1 MIRRGRIASRRASR
15 GWSLVE
21 LAVVLVVV
29 GAIGVLLW
37 RLLPLA
43 PQVAA
48 GDLAGRELAQAEQAL
63 VGHVLA
69 HGRLPAPALRNGVGV
84 LPVDD
89 LGLPARLAVRY
100 QVQPSLTVSPGDEF
114 RPLLPPD
121 PVIDPAAPVQTGFVN
136 GLDFCM
142 ALKGA
147 EALSLT
153 GMDNIP
159 TAFALMHGGPAGH
172 EAMATAAFALPGSP
186 GLGDRRVLAVG
197 PGEFASRLGCPD
209 RVARAHGAA
218 RAAYAAYDVARVANE
233 YQRMRAFAI
242 SVAEMNLENAET
254 AELFAGF
261 DVAYGVFLEAVA
273 ILQEAAGWPPDG
285 LAIATGIASH
295 VTATIQLG
303 IAISNLAAAV
313 EDLEAARADQL
324 VAQNQL
330 AAANTNLQRMDTL
343 ASGALTHARVLDEKG
358 LEP

>member
-1 MIRRGRIASRRASR
+1 MTPRCGPRGPRAVR
-15 GWSLVE
+15 GWTLVE

-29 GAIGVLLW
+29 GAIGVMLW

-63 VGHVLA
+63 LGHALA
-69 HGRLPAPALRNGVGV
+69 HGRLPAPEMRNGVGV
-84 LPVDD
+84 LPVDA
-89 LGLPARLAVRY
+89 LGLPARFAFRY

-121 PVIDPAAPVQTGFVN
+121 PVIDPATPVATGAVN

-147 EALSLT
+147 GALSLT

-159 TAFALMHGGPAGH
+159 TAFALMHNGPAGD
-172 EAMATAAFALPGSP
+172 ERLGAAAFALPGSAA
-186 GLGDRRVLAVG
+186 LGERRVSAVG

-209 RVARAHGAA
+209 RVARVHGAS
-218 RAAYAAYDVARVANE
+218 RAAYAAYDLARVANE
-233 YQRMRAFAI
+233 YQRMRTFAI
-242 SVAEMNLENAET
+242 DVAEMNLENAET
-254 AELFAGF
+254 GQLFASF

-303 IAISNLAAAV
+303 LAIDNLVSAV
-313 EDLEAARADQL
+313 EDLQAAQDDLDEAQR
-324 VAQNQL
+324 QL
-330 AAANTNLQRMDTL
+330 AAADTNLQRMQVL
-343 ASGALTHARVLDEKG
+343 ASGSLLHATTLDQKG